1 MMKTV
6 TPVELK
12 EMLHDKEELALLDL
26 REQGVFANEHQLFAC
41 CIPLSHLELKIYDF
55 VPRQNTRIVLVDQ
68 GPSDKLGLAEK
79 GAERL
84 ASLGYSNGAIMEG
97 GIEGWRS
104 AGFELFSGVNV
115 LSKVFGEFVEVT
127 YDTPRVT
134 AEELKAKLDTD
145 QQLVILDA
153 RPQEEYHRM
162 NIPGGIDSPG
172 AELVFRVHDVA
183 PDPETAVVVNCA
195 GRTRSIIGA
204 QSLINAGIPNPV
216 AALKDGTMGW
226 QLAGFELEYGQE
238 RHAPAP
244 STAGIAKAQACAARV
259 ARRFG
264 VKKVNRDT
272 LNAWA
277 EEADTR
283 TLYVL
288 DVRLPDEFEAGHL
301 KGARNA
307 PGGQLVQATDEYVAV
322 RKARLVLVD
331 DNEVRATMTA
341 SWLVQMGWTDV
352 YVLAGGMGDGPLVQG
367 SLRSKIL
374 GFETGDT
381 LSPLDLKA
389 MLDSGEKL
397 AVVDLGTSI
406 EYKKRHIPG
415 AWWGV
420 RSRLDSDLAHISA
433 MDFFVLTSP
442 DGLLAHLAVKEIEA
456 NRPDSTVRVLDG
468 GTNAWIAAGLP
479 ISEGMERAIS
489 EEDDVWYKPYE
500 QTDAPYE
507 AMRDYLTWEVAL
519 LEKLERDGDAKFR
532 TFTGP

>member
-1 MMKTV
+1 
-6 TPVELK
+6 
-12 EMLHDKEELALLDL
+12 
-26 REQGVFANEHQLFAC
+26 
-41 CIPLSHLELKIYDF
+41 
-55 VPRQNTRIVLVDQ
+55 
-68 GPSDKLGLAEK
+68 
-79 GAERL
+79 
-84 ASLGYSNGAIMEG
+84 
-97 GIEGWRS
+97 
-104 AGFELFSGVNV
+104 
-115 LSKVFGEFVEVT
+115 
-127 YDTPRVT
+127 
-134 AEELKAKLDTD
+134 
-145 QQLVILDA
+145 
-153 RPQEEYHRM
+153 
-162 NIPGGIDSPG
+162 
-172 AELVFRVHDVA
+172 
-183 PDPETAVVVNCA
+183 
-195 GRTRSIIGA
+195 
-204 QSLINAGIPNPV
+204 
-216 AALKDGTMGW
+216 MGW

-420 RSRLDSDLAHISA
+420 RSRLDSDLAHIPP
-433 MDFFVLTSP
+433 MDSFVLTSA
-442 DGLLAHLAVKEIEA
+442 DGLLAHLAVKEMEA
-456 NRPDSTVRVLDG
+456 NRADSTVQVLEG

-489 EEDDVWYKPYE
+489 EVDDVWYKPYE

-507 AMRDYLTWEVAL
+507 AMRGYLTWEVAL

-532 TFTGP
+532 AFTGP